1 VEATKV
7 RLKAEL
13 QTRFLM
19 DRKRLLL
26 AALALIA
33 GAAVLFM
40 ISSWRGKAR
49 RGRPNF
55 VQSEN
60 GRFVIDGRPFRF
72 VGANVSVMY
81 RDEDRAR
88 MPETLR
94 EAARVGIK
102 VVRVWASGEGGRN
115 DVKPI
120 ADFNDWP
127 RIHSFR
133 NQPNEWNEAEFVF
146 LDQVIAEAARNNLRV
161 QLCLANW
168 WRDTGGVTQ
177 YLRWAG
183 IKGADDDK
191 YPFGIDN
198 EKAMQFYTNETTRRL
213 YREHVEKIATRRN
226 TVTGVLYKDDP
237 TIFGYELMNEAQ
249 CVTGRWEERRAW
261 LKEMSDYLKSLDRDH
276 MIAPGDWGYR
286 SAAERRE
293 WLSDH
298 ALPNIDF
305 CDVHNYPNK
314 DTDSFVDSPKD
325 LGEFI
330 ANRVA
335 AAYSIQKPLVLGE
348 FGMAIDGY
356 KGFSQIDWYRAYFD
370 HTAREGVGGAMFWII
385 TPDPQRGYG
394 VTYSSRDAS
403 LLSEINGASH
413 LFASLVNASPPPEV
427 TDAGKN
433 LIPRQFAFESP
444 QSDAVQPK
452 IIYPT
457 DGSILYRFSP
467 NAVVRGRFEK
477 LGGGDGY
484 VWGAGTGFFEYVV
497 PERKD
502 RRKVGAIVVRAHIQ
516 PVLPV
521 DAKSDWVRTRV
532 TLFVNGKNCDSR
544 LIPWEDP
551 KTPLIQ
557 EWKIDSWS
565 PRLRAARGKS
575 LAIRF
580 AVTPESDWLYGVN
593 ISNWPVGYESHE
605 AAPVEVEIR

>member
-1 VEATKV
+1 
-7 RLKAEL
+7 
-13 QTRFLM
+13 M
-19 DRKRLLL
+19 NRKRLLL

-40 ISSWRGKAR
+40 ISSWPGNAR
-49 RGRPNF
+49 RGRPGF

-60 GRFVIDGRPFRF
+60 GRFMIDGRPFRF
-72 VGANVSVMY
+72 VGANVSVTY
-81 RDEDRAR
+81 RDDDRAR

-127 RIHSFR
+127 RTHSFR
-133 NQPNEWNEAEFVF
+133 NKPNEWNEAEFVF

-183 IKGADDDK
+183 INGADDDK
-191 YPFGIDN
+191 SPTGINN

-226 TVTGVLYKDDP
+226 SVTGILYRDDP
-237 TIFGYELMNEAQ
+237 TIFGYELINEAQ

-261 LKEMSDYLKSLDRDH
+261 LKEMSDYLKSLDPDH
-276 MIAPGDWGYR
+276 LIAPGDWGYR
-286 SAAERRE
+286 SAPERRE

-298 ALPNIDF
+298 ALPNIDY
-305 CDVHNYPNK
+305 CDVHHYPRS
-314 DTDSFVDSPKD
+314 DTDVSVDSPKD

-348 FGMAIDGY
+348 FGMGTDGY
-356 KGFSQIDWYRAYFD
+356 KGFSQLDWYRAYFEQS
-370 HTAREGVGGAMFWII
+370 AREGAGGAMFWII
-385 TPDPQRGYG
+385 TPDPQRAYG
-394 VTYSSRDAS
+394 VTFSSPRDAS
-403 LLSEINGASH
+403 LRSEINGASH
-413 LFASLVNASPPPEV
+413 LFASLVNASPPPEL

-467 NAVVRGRFEK
+467 NTVVRGRFEK

-484 VWGAGTGFFEYVV
+484 VWGSGAGFFEYVV
-497 PERKD
+497 PGRID

-516 PVLPV
+516 PVLPT
-521 DAKSDWVRTRV
+521 DAKSSWIKTRV
-532 TLFVNGKNCDSR
+532 TLFVNGKDCGSR

-557 EWKIDSWS
+557 EWRISAWS
-565 PRLRAARGKS
+565 ARLRAARGKS
-575 LAIRF
+575 FTIRF

-593 ISNWPVGYESHE
+593 ISNWPVGYESHD
-605 AAPVEVEIR
+605 AAPLEVEIR